1 MSTIRESSASNKA
14 LWTGRLLSG
23 LASAFMLLDCA
34 LHLAKPA
41 PVVQAFHELGFP
53 ISLSVTLGIL
63 ELLCALV
70 YLYPRTS
77 VLGAILLTG
86 YLGGAVAMQLRVG
99 HPLFGE
105 TLFPVYVG
113 ILFWGGLYLRDPRLR
128 RLIPIAESAN
138 IAEEASP
145 SSVPHQL
152 SAVQL

>member
-1 MSTIRESSASNKA
+1 MSNIRESSASNEA
-14 LWTGRLLSG
+14 LWTGRLVSG
-23 LASAFMLLDCA
+23 FVSAFMVLDGG
-34 LHLAKPA
+34 LHLVKPA

-53 ISLSVTLGIL
+53 ISLSVTLGII
-63 ELLCALV
+63 ELLCVLV

-105 TLFPVYVG
+105 TLFPVYIG
-113 ILFWGGLYLRDPRLR
+113 ILFWGGLYLREPGLR
-128 RLIPIAESAN
+128 CLIPIAESAKV
-138 IAEEASP
+138 AEENSP
-145 SSVPHQL
+145 SSLPHQL